1 MNLDAEESL
10 RFFATLR
17 MTKGG
22 GLAVKIRVAKRPQL
36 LLLLLY
42 SLFLLKCL
50 CALTYLVSFGK
61 QPDEGAYEGKAYTK
75 SNGSGPK

>member
-36 LLLLLY
+36 FLFLFQ
-42 SLFLLKCL
+42 SLFPGKCL
-50 CALTYLVSFGK
+50 CALAFLVSFT
-61 QPDEGAYEGKAYTK
+61 E
-75 SNGSGPK
+75 